1 MNDFDAAK
9 QAGQKLKQ
17 LIQQHYS
24 SREKFALDFGADVRT
39 VNRYISSGINK
50 VSVIQE
56 LAAFF
61 EIDFIDFFKS

>member
-17 LIQQHYS
+17 LIQQHYP
-24 SREKFALDFGADVRT
+24 SREKFAFDFGADVRT
-39 VNRYISSGINK
+39 INRYISTGINK
-50 VSVIQE
+50 VGVIQE

-61 EIDFIDFFKS
+61 SIDFVDFFK